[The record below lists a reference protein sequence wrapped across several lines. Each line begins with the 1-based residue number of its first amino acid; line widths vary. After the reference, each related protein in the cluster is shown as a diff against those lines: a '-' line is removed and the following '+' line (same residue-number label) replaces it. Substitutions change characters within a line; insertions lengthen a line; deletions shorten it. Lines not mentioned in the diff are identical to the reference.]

1 MVALFYHQI
10 TRFIKTFDKGLD
22 LQKKPIMEFIFTFTS
37 QNGSYL
43 TLPLVRQVIFNN
55 ITF

>member
-10 TRFIKTFDKGLD
+10 TRFIKTFDKGLE